1 MAEYLALTDPKITPE
16 VVTSKYRVVTLRFHA
31 PPAPAPVEHS
41 AVDLTLIDEHGGTF
55 EHRYTGQEAL
65 DLIKGMNTANFSTGA
80 SMHKRILQKL
90 SNDGV
95 LPGTVSG
102 TPDPPSA

>member
-1 MAEYLALTDPKITPE
+1 MAEYLELTDPKITPE
-16 VVTSKYRVVTLRFHA
+16 VVTSKYRVTRLMFFWM
-31 PPAPAPVEHS
+31 PAPAPVEQS
-41 AVDLTLIDEHGGTF
+41 FVQVGLQDEHGAAF
-55 EHRYTGQEAL
+55 DHRYTGQEAI
-65 DLIKGMNTANFSTGA
+65 DLIKGMNTANFSTGN

-102 TPDPPSA
+102 TPETP